1 MDRPA
6 LVFGDL
12 LRSVPD
18 IAEPMFERF
27 RAAGLG
33 LLATVRPDG
42 SPRVSPVELMFV
54 GDGLYI
60 GMMPGS
66 RKQADVVHDPRVSLI
81 TAVADRH
88 DLGGEGKLFGR
99 LRRLGTVEAAEVLRV
114 GIAADDIDP
123 EVLAGSPVFELLVEG
138 AAWQRL
144 DGESWVSA
152 TWSSAAGARRYE
164 RLGPSGERRL
174 V

>member
-1 MDRPA
+1 MADDQPS
-6 LVFGDL
+6 LP
-12 LRSVPD
+12 SPYST
-18 IAEPMFERF
+18 
-27 RAAGLG
+27 GLKG
-33 LLATVRPDG
+33 LC
-42 SPRVSPVELMFV
+42 PRC
-54 GDGLYI
+54 
-60 GMMPGS
+60 
-66 RKQADVVHDPRVSLI
+66 
-81 TAVADRH
+81 
-88 DLGGEGKLFGR
+88 GEGKLFGR